1 MTAEE
6 LKAWFSAGRE
16 VLGFVRD
23 CLTTAKE
30 LKDAKAM
37 AKQKEE
43 NKGPDEK

>member
-23 CLTTAKE
+23 WLATAKE
-30 LKDAKAM
+30 IRELKEAKT
-37 AKQKEE
+37 KKEE
-43 NKGPDEK
+43 KKADDEK